1 LSTVHFNSHLPPSD
15 DEVDGVDASP
25 LQEWSPDSS
34 TQWASSPSS
43 ERGNNKESSSIDA
56 KKTGDENKVD
66 VKTDG
71 E

>member
-1 LSTVHFNSHLPPSD
+1 MSTVHFNSHLPPSD
-15 DEVDGVDASP
+15 DEVDGVDASL

-34 TQWASSPSS
+34 MQWALSPSN